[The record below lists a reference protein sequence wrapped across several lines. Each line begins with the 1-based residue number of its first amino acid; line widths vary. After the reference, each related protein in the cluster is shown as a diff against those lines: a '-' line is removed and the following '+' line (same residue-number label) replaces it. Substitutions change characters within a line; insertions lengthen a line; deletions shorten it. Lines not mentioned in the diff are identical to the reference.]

1 MMEITAA
8 VSHLRDSSLYLMHSE
23 SCYVQLYNEGNG
35 LFLHINF
42 SPVPN
47 TSVEVNGFFF
57 FFFFFFF
64 LEMAEFW
71 SFLRRLRINNI

>member
-23 SCYVQLYNEGNG
+23 SCYIQLYNEEKS
-35 LFLHINF
+35 LFLHMNF

-47 TSVEVNGFFF
+47 TSAEVEVNGFFF
-57 FFFFFFF
+57 FF
-64 LEMAEFW
+64 LEVAEFW
-71 SFLRRLRINNI
+71 SFFKEVEDQRRMI